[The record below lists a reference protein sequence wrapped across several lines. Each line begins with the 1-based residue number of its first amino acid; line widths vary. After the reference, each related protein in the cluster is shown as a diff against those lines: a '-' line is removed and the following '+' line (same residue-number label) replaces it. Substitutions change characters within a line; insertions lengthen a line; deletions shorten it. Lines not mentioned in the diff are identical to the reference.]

1 MVANELA
8 SMKMRVKALFNTKLK
23 MIVTWKNN
31 VKLRRNT

>member
-8 SMKMRVKALFNTKLK
+8 SMNMRVKALFNNKLK